1 MYAGSYSVLQSISGI
16 TILGGLAWFMVL
28 ATFIILPIYMA
39 CRFNC
44 QKKGL
49 IILSNFIPFIGWIL
63 CTYLIAKDK
72 KQSKFF
78 EDTGKNNVRFHIIMY
93 ALNILALFTS
103 MAKVRHL
110 DSLEIYGITKF
121 NLSFFLG
128 KKDDLI
134 GNLINKDDYKITL
147 IMIWIFIIISIIGL
161 IVNLI
166 IKDARKPLL
175 IMVNTTIQMLNA
187 SIIFMFAGSFD
198 NPITKPGIAFFWESL
213 IIICFVVSLYITV
226 SKTSYVDN

>member
-63 CTYLIAKDK
+63 CTYLIEKDK

-134 GNLINKDDYKITL
+134 GNLINKDDYKTIST
-147 IMIWIFIIISIIGL
+147 MICIFIIASIIGL
-161 IVNLI
+161 IINLI
-166 IKDARKPLL
+166 FRDARKIILL
-175 IMVNTTIQMLNA
+175 GGNMIIQGLNIFIVYLLTHVFDNFTTIPSTAL
-187 SIIFMFAGSFD
+187 
-198 NPITKPGIAFFWESL
+198 TLELL
-213 IIICFVVSLYITV
+213 IIIVSVISIFVTIY
-226 SKTSYVDN
+226 KTSYVDN

>member
-1 MYAGSYSVLQSISGI
+1 MYTGSYSVSQSISGI
-16 TILGGLAWFMVL
+16 TILGGFAVLLAG
-28 ATFIILPIYMA
+28 ATFVILPIYMA

-63 CTYLIAKDK
+63 CTYLIARDK
-72 KQSKFF
+72 KQSKFYD
-78 EDTGKNNVRFHIIMY
+78 DTGKNNVRFHIVMY

-110 DSLEIYGITKF
+110 DKLEIDGITKF

-134 GNLINKDDYKITL
+134 GNLIHKDDYKIVL
-147 IMIWIFIIISIIGL
+147 IMIWIFIIASIIGL
-161 IVNLI
+161 IVNMI
-166 IKDARKPLL
+166 FKDARKPLL
-175 IMVNTTIQMLNA
+175 IMVNTTIQSINA
-187 SIIFMFAGSFD
+187 FIIFMFTGSFD
-198 NPITKPGIAFFWESL
+198 NSITKPGIAFFWESL
-213 IIICFVVSLYITV
+213 IIISFVISLYVTV

>member
-1 MYAGSYSVLQSISGI
+1 MYTGSYSVLQSISGI

-63 CTYLIAKDK
+63 CTYLIARDK
-72 KQSKFF
+72 KQSKFYD
-78 EDTGKNNVRFHIIMY
+78 DTGKNNVRFHIVMY

-103 MAKVRHL
+103 MAKVKYL
-110 DSLEIYGITKF
+110 DKLEIDGITKF
-121 NLSFFLG
+121 NLSFFLA

-134 GNLINKDDYKITL
+134 GNLIYKDDYKIVL
-147 IMIWIFIIISIIGL
+147 IMIWIFIIASITGL

-166 IKDARKPLL
+166 FKDARKTLL

-187 SIIFMFAGSFD
+187 SIIFMFAVSFD

-213 IIICFVVSLYITV
+213 IIISFVISLYITV

>member
-1 MYAGSYSVLQSISGI
+1 MDYSTVTKFSGFLLFAIGVASY
-16 TILGGLAWFMVL
+16 
-28 ATFIILPIYMA
+28 ILPIIMSTTFR
-39 CRFNC
+39 CTNR
-44 QKKGL
+44 KWV
-49 IILSNFIPFIGWIL
+49 ILSMFIPFVGWIL
-63 CTYLIAKDK
+63 SFYLIYKNK
-72 KQSKFF
+72 KESKFY
-78 EDTGKNNVRFHIIMY
+78 EDYGKNLVWLNIILY
-93 ALNILALFTS
+93 VCSILALFTPL
-103 MAKVRHL
+103 AKVRL
-110 DSLEIYGITKF
+110 LEKVDINGVTKF

-175 IMVNTTIQMLNA
+175 LMSNTTIQMLNA